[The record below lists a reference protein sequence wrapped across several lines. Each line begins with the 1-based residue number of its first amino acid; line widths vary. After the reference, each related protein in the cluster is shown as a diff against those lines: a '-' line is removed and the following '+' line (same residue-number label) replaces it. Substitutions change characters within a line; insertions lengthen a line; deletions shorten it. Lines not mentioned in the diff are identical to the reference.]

1 MMKNKLFLLLL
12 LGCFLSAFSLTA
24 QTTKVTGVVKDDKG
38 EPLPGATVQ
47 IVGTTKGTITD
58 SNGNFTIEAAPKDV
72 LKFNFVG
79 FDPFK
84 VTVGKQTV
92 ETVLEVSL
100 TTGNVLDEVVVSG
113 YGIETIR
120 RDATGASSKIDKASL
135 ESTAPVSITEI
146 IQGRAAGVNITSS
159 DGTPGAGASINIR
172 GFSSLSAGTS
182 PLIVI
187 DNVPYTINSSDAT
200 NPLATLNPND
210 IQSIDILKDASA
222 TALYGVGGSNGVIV
236 VTTKKGQKGK
246 PRINFSAKRGVGQ
259 IANRLPI
266 MSPREYA
273 LYRAARVRAE
283 AGDVGG
289 LIGNVPFPGQPG
301 AWELIANPTGTNIDT
316 DPIKLL
322 ADQYGMTNPE
332 GTSWIDL
339 ISRDAQKGFYDLN
352 FSGATDAG
360 TSYFGS
366 LGYTSEEGMIIKSNY
381 KRLSGLLNLEQKL
394 GRMLTASIKL
404 QYTNSNYGGSVGD
417 WRGEN
422 AIGQVVFLNPFINRD
437 NIVGT
442 AGGLANNGGQGVQL
456 ENPEYRLKNLVAN
469 RGSDWLA
476 GNFNLSF
483 KPREWLEFAVN
494 AGLITENSNR
504 ENYAPSFLREAQ
516 DVKGRITLETRR
528 DNRIVI
534 QPRVAF
540 NKKYKSGHSFNATF
554 IFEARKETQA
564 AISTRYEQFN
574 TEVLKQSS
582 IAAAKNI
589 AATPNFQDKRDRSY
603 IGRIQYGYKSRY
615 IFTASTRV
623 DESSRFLN
631 DRQGI
636 FPAVSV
642 AWNATEEAFMKPFQ
656 KVLSTFKVRA
666 GYGITGNNQI
676 PVNAAVSLGN
686 LNNISNTINNGL
698 NTAVNPSPRFAN
710 PDITWETTKGL
721 NLGIDA
727 GFLQDRF
734 TLTTNFYRNLTTGLL
749 LDIQLPA
756 FSAFSNAIQNLG
768 SLENRGLEF
777 EVVSRNVKNK
787 RFTWTTNFNIS
798 FNQNKI
804 LDLGGQPEIGFRNF
818 GTGATPNDA
827 ILRVGKP
834 IGVYY
839 GVIQSGLINNDVER
853 FNSTQKIQD
862 NNTGEFDYFD
872 IDGNGIIER
881 TEYVPMAYTLPIHT
895 GGIGN
900 TVSYKGFELYAFMR
914 WSYGNDVINNNIN
927 KAHYL
932 RGDLNVQRNVV
943 NDIWNR
949 QDENRNYQSYSSI
962 FTTRVGSLISRSE
975 MVEDGSFIRL
985 ETVRLGYSVPP
996 KLLRKYKVGTMRVY
1010 LTGQNLALLSRY
1022 SWYDPEVNVASG
1034 NNRQLFPGVDQGAYP
1049 RTRTILA
1056 GFDLSF

>member
-1 MMKNKLFLLLL
+1 MKKNKLFLFLLSCL
-12 LGCFLSAFSLTA
+12 LSTFSLNA
-24 QTTKVTGVVKDDKG
+24 QTNKITGVVKDDTG
-38 EPLPGATVQ
+38 QPLPGATIQ
-47 IVGTTKGTITD
+47 IAGTTKGTLSDID
-58 SNGNFTIEAAPKDV
+58 GNFTLEVAPDDV
-72 LKFNFVG
+72 IKVSFVG
-79 FDPFK
+79 FDTYK
-84 VTVGKQTV
+84 TKIGMATAY
-92 ETVLEVSL
+92 EIIM
-100 TTGNVLDEVVVSG
+100 TTGNVLEEVVVSG

-146 IQGRAAGVNITSS
+146 MQGRAAGVNITSS

-187 DNVPYTINSSDAT
+187 DNIPYVINSSDAT

-210 IQSIDILKDASA
+210 IASIDILKDASA
-222 TALYGVGGSNGVIV
+222 TALYGVGASNGVIV
-236 VTTKKGQKGK
+236 VTTKKGVKGK

-259 IANRLPI
+259 ITRPLEI
-266 MSPREYA
+266 MSPQEYA
-273 LYRAARVRAE
+273 LYRAGRVRAE

-301 AWELIANPTGTNIDT
+301 AWELIANPTGTNIDA

-322 ADQYGMTNPE
+322 ADQYGMTNYE
-332 GTSWIDL
+332 GTNWVDL
-339 ISRDAQKGFYDLN
+339 ISRDAKKEFYDLS
-352 FSGATDAG
+352 FSGATEGG

-366 LGYTSEEGMIIKSNY
+366 LGYANEEGLIINSGF

-394 GRMLTASIKL
+394 SNMLTAGIKL
-404 QYTNSNYGGSVGD
+404 QYTNSIYTGSVGD
-417 WRGEN
+417 WRSEN

-437 NIVGT
+437 NITGV

-456 ENPEYRLKNLVAN
+456 ENPQYRLNNLVAN

-476 GNFNLSF
+476 GNFNLSL
-483 KPREWLEFAVN
+483 KPVAWLEFAVN
-494 AGLITENSNR
+494 AGLITDNSNR

-516 DVKGRITLETRR
+516 DVKGRVTLESRR

-534 QPRVAF
+534 QPRVSF
-540 NKKYKSGHSFNATF
+540 NKKLKSGHSINATF
-554 IFEARKETQA
+554 IFEARKETQNGLN
-564 AISTRYEQFN
+564 TRYEQFN
-574 TEVLKQSS
+574 TEILKASS
-582 IAAAKNI
+582 LAAAKNVI
-589 AATPNFQDKRDRSY
+589 SSPNFQNKRDRSY

-615 IFTASTRV
+615 ILTASTRI
-623 DESSRFLN
+623 DESSRFIN
-631 DRQGI
+631 DKQGI

-642 AWNATEEAFMKPFQ
+642 AWNASEEAFMKPLQ

-676 PVNAAVSLGN
+676 PVNAGASLA
-686 LNNISNTINNGL
+686 NISNISYPFNNAL
-698 NTAVNPSPRFAN
+698 NTAVAPNVRFAN
-710 PDITWETTKGL
+710 PDVTWETTKGL
-721 NLGIDA
+721 NLGVDV

-734 TLTTNFYRNLTTGLL
+734 TLTTNVYRNVTTGLL

-756 FSAFSNAIQNLG
+756 FSAFTTAIQNLG

-777 EVVSRNVKNK
+777 EVVSRNIAKGK
-787 RFTWTTNFNIS
+787 RFNWTTNFNIA

-827 ILRVGKP
+827 VLRVGKP

-839 GVIQSGLINNDVER
+839 GVIQSGLINNDIER

-895 GGIGN
+895 GGVGN
-900 TVSYKGFELYAFMR
+900 TLSFKGFEVYAFVR
-914 WSYGNDVINNNIN
+914 WSYGNDIINNNIN

-949 QDENRNYQSYSSI
+949 QNENRNYQSYSSI

-975 MVEDGSFIRL
+975 MVEDGSYLRL
-985 ETVRLGYSVPP
+985 ETVRLGYSIPT
-996 KLLRKYKVGTMRVY
+996 KLLRRYKIGTAKVY
-1010 LTGQNLALLSRY
+1010 VTGQNLALLTRY
-1022 SWYDPEVNVASG
+1022 SWYDPESNVASG
-1034 NNRQLFPGVDQGAYP
+1034 SNRQLFPGVDQGAYP

-1056 GFDLSF
+1056 GIDLSF